1 MVVFKQEK
9 MAQLRLPFCIDFKR
23 TCVKHVTPSTNPIA
37 PAILSTDRQTICID
51 FDMIHN
57 QASNKSFRMRKS
69 YIPQEARAENMFF
82 MIYLLH
88 DSERKFV

>member
-9 MAQLRLPFCIDFKR
+9 MAKLRLPFCIDFKC
-23 TCVKHVTPSTNPIA
+23 TCVKDGTPSTKPIA
-37 PAILSTDRQTICID
+37 PAMFPTDRRTIFID

-69 YIPQEARAENMFF
+69 YIPQGARAENMFF
-82 MIYLLH
+82 MIYLLR
-88 DSERKFV
+88 DSEIKFV

>member
-9 MAQLRLPFCIDFKR
+9 MEKLRLPFCIDFKH
-23 TCVKHVTPSTNPIA
+23 TCVKDGTPSTKPIA
-37 PAILSTDRQTICID
+37 PAMFSTDIRTIFID

-57 QASNKSFRMRKS
+57 QASNKSFRMGKS
-69 YIPQEARAENMFF
+69 YIPQGARAENMFF
-82 MIYLLH
+82 MIYILR